1 MENVLILSSLITCYD
16 AGSGIC
22 SYMHIACVPASKL
35 TFANSGPKFWRW
47 TFSSWMEAPPQKVSP
62 NSHKRGCS
70 GRLSLHGRRKKR
82 EGEGR
87 ERERKSL
94 FFPSSQSSTLL
105 GTRLCLQNVKFFTD
119 STFFRFD

>member
-1 MENVLILSSLITCYD
+1 MTLGRASVHICIWLASPRASSLLRIP
-16 AGSGIC
+16 GRNFGGG
-22 SYMHIACVPASKL
+22 ASIQRGKV
-35 TFANSGPKFWRW
+35 

-87 ERERKSL
+87 ERERKSP